1 MWTDHAD
8 EQPRQCQLFKKLP
21 AKMCMHI
28 EQHLIS
34 QEPYFVGGSYRVPAV
49 PYAFHI
55 KAGLLYCCIHQLLNK
70 LIDWLQATVAHT
82 KQHTITDRQ
91 YCIHTVEAKQILI

>member
-1 MWTDHAD
+1 
-8 EQPRQCQLFKKLP
+8 
-21 AKMCMHI
+21 MHI

-91 YCIHTVEAKQILI
+91 YTYSRSQTDPDFEPVEKWLT